1 MQKTA
6 PQRRKGQP
14 SIKQLRAAGLTEDE
28 IAELVDMQTE
38 QDLDEEDRTRQMQE
52 LQQIVYLEK
61 KAEQG

>member
-1 MQKTA
+1 M
-6 PQRRKGQP
+6 
-14 SIKQLRAAGLTEDE
+14 RAAGLTDDE